1 VSLLVVTVVLLW
13 ALPAA
18 AEQGPSNCSTVSQN
32 LYVRD
37 VMTDIYYWYD
47 FLPPV
52 NAADYPSP
60 EAYLEAVRYRPLDS
74 YFSYITSAAASD
86 AFFSESQYIGLG
98 FSTQITSS
106 EMRVLQVFDD
116 SPASEAGLGRGHR
129 ITQIDGQSV
138 AVLIQSG
145 RIDSALGPS
154 EIGYSVEITFDTRE
168 GVSRRATL
176 TKRLVT
182 IPTVSVSRVFEVEG
196 RRVGYVFF
204 RNFVRPSYAALDQA
218 FAALREAGATEL
230 VLDLRY
236 NGGGLVDV
244 AVHLSS
250 LIGGT
255 PTAGR
260 VMATYEHNRKN
271 SALDRTLRFE
281 TLGLS
286 GFSRLIAIT
295 SRSSASASE
304 LVINALK
311 PYMPV
316 VIIGDATYG
325 KPVGQ
330 YGFTFCDKVLFPVSF
345 TIRNANGEADYFS
358 GFQPTCAAPDDITH
372 DLGDP
377 SESSFAEALR
387 FIRTGACSP
396 QAALASRALRA
407 TDTGRR
413 AVGWQSVVNAW

>member
-1 VSLLVVTVVLLW
+1 MSVLVVAGTLLQ

-18 AEQGPSNCSTVSQN
+18 AQLAPTNCSVVSQN

-37 VMTDIYYWYD
+37 VMLDVYYWYQ
-47 FLPPV
+47 FIPPV
-52 NAADYPSP
+52 NAAGYPSP
-60 EAYLEAVRYRPLDS
+60 ESYLEAVRYRPLDS
-74 YFSYITSAAASD
+74 YFSYIASAAASE
-86 AFFSESQYIGLG
+86 AFYSESQYIGFG
-98 FSTQITSS
+98 FSSQITGT

-116 SPASEAGLGRGHR
+116 SPAAEAGLGRGHR

-138 AVLIQSG
+138 AALIRSG
-145 RIDSALGPS
+145 QIDRALGPS
-154 EIGYSVEITFDTRE
+154 EIGYSVEIAFDTRE
-168 GVSRRATL
+168 GLSTRATL

-182 IPTVSVSRVFEVEG
+182 IPTVSVTRVFDVGG

-204 RNFVRPSYAALDQA
+204 RNFVRPSFAALDEA
-218 FAALREAGATEL
+218 FSTLREAGATEL

-250 LIGGT
+250 LIGGK
-255 PTAGR
+255 PTSGQ
-260 VMATYEHNRKN
+260 VLATYEHNDKN
-271 SALDRTLRFE
+271 SAYNRTLRFE
-281 TLGLS
+281 SLETP

-295 SRSSASASE
+295 TRASASASE
-304 LVINALK
+304 LVLNALR
-311 PYMPV
+311 PYLPV

-345 TIRNANGEADYFS
+345 TIRNANGEADYFD
-358 GFQPTCAAPDDITH
+358 GLQPTCAAPDDISR

-377 SESSFAEALR
+377 AEGSFAEALTYL
-387 FIRTGACSP
+387 RTGACSP
-396 QAALASRALRA
+396 RAAEASRTLRA
-407 TDTGRR
+407 ADQGRR
-413 AVGWQSVVNAW
+413 STGWQSVVNAY